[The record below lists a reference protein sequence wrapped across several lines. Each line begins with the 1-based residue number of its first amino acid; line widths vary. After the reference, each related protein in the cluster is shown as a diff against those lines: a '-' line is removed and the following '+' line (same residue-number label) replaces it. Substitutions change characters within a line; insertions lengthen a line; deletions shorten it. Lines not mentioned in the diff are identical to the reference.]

1 MGMIDQIMKMIS
13 GETELDNVIQKAMI
27 SGDTDRALED
37 NGEAYFKYDKEENSF
52 SVKVI
57 GSVFFI
63 GHTAGRLIGQF
74 YEAQKRNGTW
84 DEKAKK
90 KLCNLLS
97 GGITY
102 TLLDGKEEEEKNF
115 KTVDAAYS
123 QGIDVLNEI
132 AKAAAKE
139 DESSKE
145 TIEKQ
150 QAEIE
155 ALKKQAES
163 LQYALAKTVQSALA
177 GVEIQPANSF
187 MGIPIEEAIEVL
199 RKHAEAKR

>member
-1 MGMIDQIMKMIS
+1 MKIKFSHNYEKLREAGQKAILIAAIPYHIDDTTPKEFLRYDTQYATGYYQLKPGGLCTAALSGRFRIVHYDQTAQGALWGQAGILFCAHRRRVRNRHKGGRKWGMIDQIMKMIS

-90 KLCNLLS
+90 QVCNLLS
-97 GGITY
+97 WRHHI
-102 TLLDGKEEEEKNF
+102 
-115 KTVDAAYS
+115 
-123 QGIDVLNEI
+123 
-132 AKAAAKE
+132 
-139 DESSKE
+139 
-145 TIEKQ
+145 
-150 QAEIE
+150 
-155 ALKKQAES
+155 
-163 LQYALAKTVQSALA
+163 
-177 GVEIQPANSF
+177 
-187 MGIPIEEAIEVL
+187 
-199 RKHAEAKR
+199 HAP

>member
-1 MGMIDQIMKMIS
+1 MGMIDQIIKALSKES
-13 GETELDNVIQKAMI
+13 GLDDAFQKAMI
-27 SGDTDRALED
+27 SSDTDRALED

-74 YEAQKRNGTW
+74 YEAQKRSGTW

-102 TLLDGKEEEEKNF
+102 TLLDGKEEEEKDF
-115 KTVDAAYS
+115 ETVDAAYS
-123 QGIDVLNEI
+123 KGIDILSEV

-139 DESSKE
+139 EASKE
-145 TIEKQ
+145 IIKNQ
-150 QAEIE
+150 QEEIKT
-155 ALKKQAES
+155 LKKQIES
-163 LQYALAKTVQSALA
+163 LQYALAKTVESAIA
-177 GVEIQPANSF
+177 GVEIQPAKMF

-199 RKHAEAKR
+199 RKHAEERK

>member
-52 SVKVI
+52 SIKVI

-63 GHTAGRLIGQF
+63 GHTTGRLIGQF

-84 DEKAKK
+84 DEKAK

-102 TLLDGKEEEEKNF
+102 TLLDGKEEEEKDF
-115 KTVDAAYS
+115 ETVDAAYS
-123 QGIDVLNEI
+123 QGVDILSEV

-139 DESSKE
+139 EGGSKE

-150 QAEIE
+150 QEEIKT
-155 ALKKQAES
+155 LKKQIES
-163 LQYALAKTVQSALA
+163 LQYALAKTIESAIA
-177 GVEIQPANSF
+177 GVEIQPAKMF

-199 RKHAEAKR
+199 RKHAEKKK

>member
-84 DEKAKK
+84 DEKTKK

-102 TLLDGKEEEEKNF
+102 TLLDSKEEEEKDF
-115 KTVDAAYS
+115 ETVDAAYS
-123 QGIDVLNEI
+123 QGVDILSEV

-139 DESSKE
+139 EEGSKE

-150 QAEIE
+150 QEEIKT
-155 ALKKQAES
+155 LKKQIES
-163 LQYALAKTVQSALA
+163 LQYALAKTIESAIA
-177 GVEIQPANSF
+177 GVEIQPAKMF

-199 RKHAEAKR
+199 RKHAEEKK

>member
-1 MGMIDQIMKMIS
+1 MGMIDQIMKVIS

-37 NGEAYFKYDKEENSF
+37 NGEACFKYDKEENSF

-102 TLLDGKEEEEKNF
+102 TLLDGKEEEEKDF
-115 KTVDAAYS
+115 ETVDAAYS
-123 QGIDVLNEI
+123 KGIDILSEV

-139 DESSKE
+139 EVSKE
-145 TIEKQ
+145 IIKNQ
-150 QAEIE
+150 QEEIKT
-155 ALKKQAES
+155 LKKQIEP
-163 LQYALAKTVQSALA
+163 LQYALAKTMESAIA
-177 GVEIQPANSF
+177 GVEIQPAKMF

-199 RKHAEAKR
+199 RKHVEEKK